1 MASKQGIMAAI
12 NARIN
17 KVLLL
22 AEAAL
27 PESQFRPFRR
37 LMLDEFGNSGLGKDL
52 DRLCGEDAASER
64 HGMGR
69 NKHAGK
75 EVPR

>member
-1 MASKQGIMAAI
+1 MASKHGIMSAI

-17 KVLLL
+17 KVLLF

-27 PESQFRPFRR
+27 PEKQFRPFRR
-37 LMLDEFGNSGLGKDL
+37 LVLDEFGNSGLGKDL
-52 DRLCGEDAASER
+52 DSLCGEDAESER

-69 NKHAGK
+69 NNHARK
-75 EVPR
+75 EVPK